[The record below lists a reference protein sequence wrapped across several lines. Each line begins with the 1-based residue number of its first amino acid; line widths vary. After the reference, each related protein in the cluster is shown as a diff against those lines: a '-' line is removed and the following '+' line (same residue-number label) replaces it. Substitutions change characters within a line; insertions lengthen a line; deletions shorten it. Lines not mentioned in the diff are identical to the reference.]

1 MGTWYISFKG
11 VCMRNLQYEMRI
23 CQKVIIKSQRQFM
36 YGSNFYESDV
46 NTIMCC
52 ANRCVLE
59 RDPIAQKHL
68 AKIQTMRGTY
78 DAMGNRLPPPN
89 PSEGAP
95 ARRSKSSS
103 NLSKSHPI
111 IIVFLSQKLTKN
123 VYHIIPCV

>member
-1 MGTWYISFKG
+1 M
-11 VCMRNLQYEMRI
+11 
-23 CQKVIIKSQRQFM
+23 
-36 YGSNFYESDV
+36 
-46 NTIMCC
+46 
-52 ANRCVLE
+52 E

-111 IIVFLSQKLTKN
+111 IIVFLSQKLMKN
-123 VYHIIPCV
+123 GFLSYHTVCVRPINDITVNSRFKKDLNLQIHLHKAFFSDDRFLDSYHKSFLNQTTFDLRKEK

>member
-1 MGTWYISFKG
+1 MNLNSNPEQYLKVRYI
-11 VCMRNLQYEMRI
+11 YHTRI
-23 CQKVIIKSQRQFM
+23 KKYARSNVILC
-36 YGSNFYESDV
+36 Y
-46 NTIMCC
+46 

-111 IIVFLSQKLTKN
+111 IIVFLSQKLMKN
-123 VYHIIPCV
+123 TFLSYHTV

>member
-1 MGTWYISFKG
+1 MYH
-11 VCMRNLQYEMRI
+11 RI
-23 CQKVIIKSQRQFM
+23 KTYFRI
-36 YGSNFYESDV
+36 
-46 NTIMCC
+46 NTIVCY

-111 IIVFLSQKLTKN
+111 DIVFLSQKLMKN
-123 VYHIIPCV
+123 TF